1 MLSWLSAHHRS
12 WPLATPFRIS
22 RGLRTTAEV
31 VEVHVR
37 NGGFVGRGEATPY
50 ARYGETVESVL
61 AQIETLA
68 RATPSVLDRAQLQA
82 ALPPGAAR
90 NAVDSALWDLES
102 QRRGVP
108 VSSLLGQTAPPCLPS
123 AQTIGLDTAE
133 RMADAAR
140 GYAHLDLLKIKV
152 GADDPG
158 SLIRAVRH
166 AAPDARLIADPNESW
181 TFELLQA
188 MQPLLAETRVEMIE
202 QPLPAADDDRLLGF
216 ESVALLCADESCHVA
231 ADLPRLRGRYQVVN
245 IKLDKTGG
253 LTGALTLLEAARAQD
268 FEIMV
273 GCMACSSLAIAPAL
287 HVARHA
293 RFIDLDG
300 PLWLRADH
308 PGGVHLVGGLLQ
320 PTTPALWGGGL
331 RAASNADEVR
341 TAATARPAAPLQI
354 AATT

>member
-1 MLSWLSAHHRS
+1 
-12 WPLATPFRIS
+12 
-22 RGLRTTAEV
+22 LRTTAEV
-31 VEVHVR
+31 VEVHVSDC
-37 NGGFVGRGEATPY
+37 GLVGRGEATPY
-50 ARYGETVESVL
+50 ARYGETVESVV

-68 RATPSVLDRAQLQA
+68 RATPSALDRAQLQA

-90 NAVDSALWDLES
+90 NAVDAALWDLES
-102 QRRGVP
+102 RRRGVP
-108 VSSLLGQTAPPCLPS
+108 VSTLLGQTAPPCLPS
-123 AQTIGLDTAE
+123 AQTIGLDTAD

-152 GADDPG
+152 GAEDPG
-158 SLIRAVRH
+158 ALIRAVRD
-166 AAPDARLIADPNESW
+166 AAPDARLIVDPNESW
-181 TFELLQA
+181 TFDLLQA
-188 MQPLLAETRVEMIE
+188 MQPVLTETRVEMIE
-202 QPLPAADDDRLLGF
+202 QPLPAGDDDALLGF

-253 LTGALTLLEAARAQD
+253 LTGALSLLEAARAQG

-331 RAASNADEVR
+331 RAASTPVGMQHAV
-341 TAATARPAAPLQI
+341 AARAAVPRQI
-354 AATT
+354 PATT